1 MEREVAMAKPKT
13 PLSQLSYG
21 LYVVGTKDGDAPHG
35 MTANWLTQVSFEP
48 ELVALAVEKDA
59 QSRRMIETSR
69 VFSVSIL
76 KSGQKEIAGEFAKA
90 RKDKQDKAR
99 FIQKTTGAPIL
110 PDCAAYL
117 DCRVVDS
124 HPAGDHVIF
133 FGEVVDSGILDESAD
148 PLTLKETG
156 WRYGG

>member
-1 MEREVAMAKPKT
+1 MAKPKT
-13 PLSQLSYG
+13 PLSLLSYG
-21 LYVVGTKDGDAPHG
+21 LYVVGTKDGSAPHG
-35 MTANWLTQVSFEP
+35 MTANWITQVSFDP

-59 QSRRMIETSR
+59 QSKTMIEKSR

-76 KSGQKEIAGEFAKA
+76 KSGQKDVAGEFAKA
-90 RKDKQDKAR
+90 KKDREFR
-99 FIQKTTGAPIL
+99 FVSKKTGAPIL
-110 PDCAAYL
+110 AGAAAYL

>member
-1 MEREVAMAKPKT
+1 MARPKT

-21 LYVVGTKDGDAPHG
+21 LYVIGTRDGQAPHG

-48 ELVALAVEKDA
+48 EIVALAVEKDA
-59 QSRRMIETSR
+59 QSRRMIETAR

-76 KSGQKEIAGEFAKA
+76 KSGQKEVAGEFAKA
-90 RKDKQDKAR
+90 HKEQSEKFNFVRKK
-99 FIQKTTGAPIL
+99 TGAPVL
-110 PDCAAYL
+110 SDAAAYL

-124 HPAGDHVIF
+124 HPSGDHVLF
-133 FGEVVDSGILDESAD
+133 FGEVVDSGVLDESAD

>member
-1 MEREVAMAKPKT
+1 MAKPKT

-21 LYVVGTKDGDAPHG
+21 LYVIGTTDGPAPHG

-48 ELVALAVEKDA
+48 EIIALAVEKDA

-90 RKDKQDKAR
+90 HKERQEKYNL
-99 FIQKTTGAPIL
+99 IQKKTGAPVL
-110 PDCAAYL
+110 RDAAAYL
-117 DCRVVDS
+117 DCKVVDS

>member
-1 MEREVAMAKPKT
+1 MAKPKT
-13 PLSQLSYG
+13 PLSLLSYG
-21 LYVVGTKDGDAPHG
+21 LYVVGTKDGSAPHG
-35 MTANWLTQVSFEP
+35 MTANWITQVSFEP

-59 QSRRMIETSR
+59 QSKTMIEKSR

-76 KSGQKEIAGEFAKA
+76 KSGQKDIAGEFAKA
-90 RKDKQDKAR
+90 KKEREFHFVSKK
-99 FIQKTTGAPIL
+99 TGAPIL
-110 PDCAAYL
+110 PGAAAYL

-124 HPAGDHVIF
+124 HAAGDHVIF